1 MSNYIFLKK
10 YAIDCIGLFILGK
23 GIKLT
28 MSSKTKLISFDFW
41 QKLGKALL
49 VVIAVMPAAGLM
61 VSIGKLIGMSSDAQ
75 AMMTIARVVEDIG
88 WAIIGNLH
96 ILFAVAIGGSWAK
109 ERSGGSFAAIVAFI
123 LINRITGAIFGVNG
137 DMLADPTA
145 TITSL
150 TGSQLVVKDYF
161 TSILGSPALNMG
173 VFVGII
179 SGFLGAVLYNKYYN
193 FDKLPKA
200 LAFFNGKRFVPFM
213 VILGSVVSA
222 IILSLVW
229 PFIQGALNSFGMWIA
244 SSKDT
249 APVVAPFIYGTLE
262 RLLLPFGLHH
272 MITVPMN
279 YTELGGVYEIVT
291 GSAAGTMVS
300 GQDPLWLA
308 WITDLINLKNAGDM
322 NTYNTLLANITPAR
336 FKAGQV
342 ILSTASLAG
351 VSFAMYKNV
360 DRDKMNNYK
369 PIFLS
374 AMLACFL
381 TGVTEPIEFMF
392 MFISP
397 VLYIVY
403 AVLTGLAFALADI
416 INLRV
421 HAFGFI
427 EFLTRTP
434 MLLKAGLVSDLINFI
449 VASLAFF
456 GINFVTFNF
465 LIKKFNIGTPGR
477 KGNYIEEGNED
488 NASKASNNINQDE
501 LSSKII
507 NLLGGEDNIEDVDA
521 CMTRLRVTVKDTNL
535 VSSEKEWKAEGAL
548 GLIVKDKGVQAIYG
562 PKADVLK
569 SNILD
574 MLGA

>member
-1 MSNYIFLKK
+1 
-10 YAIDCIGLFILGK
+10 
-23 GIKLT
+23 

-61 VSIGKLIGMSSDAQ
+61 VSIGKLIGMSSDAHLI
-75 AMMTIARVVEDIG
+75 MTTAKVVEDIG
-88 WAIIGNLH
+88 WGIIGNLH

-109 ERSGGSFAAIVAFI
+109 ERAGGAFAAVIAFI
-123 LINRITGAIFGVNG
+123 LINRITGVVLGVNAE
-137 DMLADPTA
+137 MLLDPQA
-145 TITSL
+145 TVTSL
-150 TGSQLVVKDYF
+150 TGSTLLVKDYF
-161 TSILGSPALNMG
+161 TSILGAPALNMG

-179 SGFLGAVLYNKYYN
+179 SGFMGAVLYNKFYN

-200 LAFFNGKRFVPFM
+200 LAFFNGKRFVPFV
-213 VILGSVVSA
+213 VILGSVIAA
-222 IILSLVW
+222 IILSIIW
-229 PFIQGALNSFGMWIA
+229 PFAQGALNAFGMWIA

-249 APVVAPFIYGTLE
+249 APVLAPFVYGTLE

-279 YTELGGVYEIVT
+279 YTELGGIYHIAT
-291 GSAAGTMVS
+291 GAAAGTTVA

-308 WITDLINLKNAGDM
+308 WITDLINFKSAGDM
-322 NTYNTLLANITPAR
+322 ASYKELLTSITPAR

-351 VSFAMYKNV
+351 ISLAMYKNV
-360 DRDKMNNYK
+360 DKDKAKNYK
-369 PIFLS
+369 PIFIS

-403 AVLTGLAFALADI
+403 AILTGLAFALADI
-416 INLRV
+416 IHLRV

-434 MLLKAGLVSDLINFI
+434 MLVKAGLTMDLVNFFI
-449 VASLAFF
+449 SCAVFFLLNF
-456 GINFVTFNF
+456 GIFNF
-465 LIKKFNIGTPGR
+465 LIKKFNIATPGR
-477 KGNYIEEGNED
+477 KGNYIEESNEEE
-488 NASKASNNINQDE
+488 SKKTDTNNIAQDV

-507 NLLGGEDNIEDVDA
+507 NLLGGADNIEDVDA
-521 CMTRLRVTVKDTNL
+521 CMTRLRVTVKDVSL
-535 VSSEKEWKAEGAL
+535 VGSEKDWKALGAL
-548 GLIVKDKGVQAIYG
+548 GLIVKDRGVQAIYG

-574 MLGA
+574 MLGV

>member
-1 MSNYIFLKK
+1 MSTTVEKK
-10 YAIDCIGLFILGK
+10 
-23 GIKLT
+23 
-28 MSSKTKLISFDFW
+28 KLISFDFW
-41 QKLGKALL
+41 QKFGKALL

-61 VSIGKLIGMSSDAQ
+61 VSIGKLIGMSSDAHFV
-75 AMMTIARVVEDIG
+75 MTIARVVEDIG
-88 WAIIGNLH
+88 WGIIGNLH
-96 ILFAVAIGGSWAK
+96 VLFAVAIGGSWAK
-109 ERSGGSFAAIVAFI
+109 DRAGGSFAALIAFI

-137 DMLADPTA
+137 AMLLDSSA
-145 TITSL
+145 TVTSL
-150 TGSQLVVKDYF
+150 TGAELIVKNYF
-161 TSILGSPALNMG
+161 TSILGAPALNMG

-193 FDKLPKA
+193 YSKLPQA
-200 LAFFNGKRFVPFM
+200 LAFFNGKRFVPFV

-222 IILSLVW
+222 IVLSIVW

-244 SSKDT
+244 TSKDT
-249 APVVAPFIYGTLE
+249 APVLAPFVYGTLE

-279 YTELGGVYEIVT
+279 YTELGSVYKIAT
-291 GSAAGTMVS
+291 GASAGTVVA

-308 WITDLINLKNAGDM
+308 WIADLINFKNAGDIASYNELL
-322 NTYNTLLANITPAR
+322 NTITPAR

-351 VSFAMYKNV
+351 IAMAMYKNV
-360 DRDKMNNYK
+360 DSDKLKNYK

-374 AMLACFL
+374 ALLACFL

-392 MFISP
+392 MFVSP
-397 VLYIVY
+397 ILYVVY
-403 AVLTGLAFALADI
+403 AILTGLAFALADI

-434 MLLKAGLVSDLINFI
+434 MLIKAGLTMDLVNFALSC
-449 VASLAFF
+449 VVFF
-456 GINFVTFNF
+456 ILNFVTFNF
-465 LIKKFNIGTPGR
+465 LIKKFDIATPGR
-477 KGNYIEEGNED
+477 KGNYIEESSDQSSKD
-488 NASKASNNINQDE
+488 NKNLVGDE

-507 NLLGGEDNIEDVDA
+507 GLLGGSDNIEDVDA
-521 CMTRLRVTVKDTNL
+521 CMTRLRVTVKDMSL
-535 VSSEKEWKAEGAL
+535 VANQKDWKKAGAL
-548 GLIVKDKGVQAIYG
+548 GLILKDKGVQAVYG
-562 PKADVLK
+562 PKADVIK

>member
-1 MSNYIFLKK
+1 MKK
-10 YAIDCIGLFILGK
+10 SKLG
-23 GIKLT
+23 
-28 MSSKTKLISFDFW
+28 SFDFW
-41 QKLGKALL
+41 QKFGKALL

-61 VSIGKLIGMSSDAQ
+61 VSIGKLIGMSSDLQ
-75 AMMTIARVVEDIG
+75 FITTISRVVEDIG
-88 WAIIGNLH
+88 WGIIGNLH

-109 ERSGGSFAAIVAFI
+109 DRAGGAFAALIAFI
-123 LINRITGAIFGVNG
+123 LINRVTGSIFGVDAN
-137 DMLADPTA
+137 MITDPESVVY
-145 TITSL
+145 SL
-150 TGSQLVVKDYF
+150 TGAQLIVKDYF

-179 SGFLGAVLYNKYYN
+179 SGFMGAVLYNKFYN
-193 FDKLPKA
+193 FNKLPQA

-213 VILGSVVSA
+213 VILGS
-222 IILSLVW
+222 IIASIVLSIIW
-229 PFIQGALNSFGMWIA
+229 PFVQGALNSFGMWIA

-249 APVVAPFIYGTLE
+249 APVLAPFVYGTLE

-291 GSAAGTMVS
+291 GSAAGTMVA

-308 WITDLINLKNAGDM
+308 WITDLINLKDAG
-322 NTYNTLLANITPAR
+322 NILGYNELLSTVTPAR

-351 VSFAMYKNV
+351 IGFAMYKNV
-360 DRDKMNNYK
+360 DSDKLKNYK

-374 AMLACFL
+374 ALLACFL

-397 VLYIVY
+397 ILYVAY
-403 AVLTGLAFALADI
+403 AILTGLAFALADI

-421 HAFGFI
+421 HSFGFI

-434 MLLKAGLVSDLINFI
+434 MLLKAGLTMDLVNF
-449 VASLAFF
+449 VLSCLVFF

-465 LIKKFNIGTPGR
+465 LIKKFDIATPGR
-477 KGNYIEEGNED
+477 KGNYIEEGSSSES
-488 NASKASNNINQDE
+488 SKSSNNADQDM
-501 LSSKII
+501 LSQRII
-507 NLLGGEDNIEDVDA
+507 NLLGGAKNIEDVDA
-521 CMTRLRVTVKDTNL
+521 CMTRLRVTVKDASL
-535 VSSEKEWKAEGAL
+535 VKDEKKWKENGAL
-548 GLIVKDKGVQAIYG
+548 GLIIKDRGVQAVYG

-569 SNILD
+569 SNIQD
-574 MLGA
+574 ALGV

>member
-1 MSNYIFLKK
+1 MKK
-10 YAIDCIGLFILGK
+10 SKLG
-23 GIKLT
+23 
-28 MSSKTKLISFDFW
+28 SFDFW
-41 QKLGKALL
+41 QKFGKALL

-61 VSIGKLIGMSSDAQ
+61 VSIGKLIGMSSDLQ
-75 AMMTIARVVEDIG
+75 FITTISRVVEDIG
-88 WAIIGNLH
+88 WGIIGNLH

-109 ERSGGSFAAIVAFI
+109 DRAGGAFAALIAFI
-123 LINRITGAIFGVNG
+123 LINRVTGSIFGV
-137 DMLADPTA
+137 DASMLEEPQS
-145 TITSL
+145 IVYSL
-150 TGSQLVVKDYF
+150 TGAQLLVKDYF

-179 SGFLGAVLYNKYYN
+179 SGFMGAVLYNKFYN
-193 FDKLPKA
+193 FDKLPQA
-200 LAFFNGKRFVPFM
+200 LAFFNGKRFVPFV
-213 VILGSVVSA
+213 VILGSVVAS
-222 IILSLVW
+222 IVLSIVW
-229 PFIQGALNSFGMWIA
+229 PFVQGALNSFGMWIA

-249 APVVAPFIYGTLE
+249 APVLAPFVYGTLE

-291 GSAAGTMVS
+291 GSAAGTIVA

-308 WITDLINLKNAGDM
+308 WITDLINLKGAG
-322 NTYNTLLANITPAR
+322 NISEYNELLSTVTPAR

-351 VSFAMYKNV
+351 IGFAMYKNV
-360 DRDKMNNYK
+360 DSDKLKNYK

-374 AMLACFL
+374 ALLACFL

-397 VLYIVY
+397 ILYIAY
-403 AVLTGLAFALADI
+403 AILTGLAFALADI

-434 MLLKAGLVSDLINFI
+434 MLLKAGLSMDLVNF
-449 VASLAFF
+449 VLSCLAFF
-456 GINFVTFNF
+456 GINFATFNL
-465 LIKKFNIGTPGR
+465 LIKKFDIATPGR
-477 KGNYIEEGNED
+477 KGNYIEEGN
-488 NASKASNNINQDE
+488 SNE
-501 LSSKII
+501 SSKDLNNTDQDVLSQRII
-507 NLLGGEDNIEDVDA
+507 NLLGGASNIEDVDA
-521 CMTRLRVTVKDTNL
+521 CMTRLRVTVKDTSL
-535 VSSEKEWKAEGAL
+535 VKDEKKWKENGAL
-548 GLIVKDKGVQAIYG
+548 GLIIKDRGVQAVYG

-569 SNILD
+569 SNIQD
-574 MLGA
+574 ALGV

>member
-1 MSNYIFLKK
+1 
-10 YAIDCIGLFILGK
+10 
-23 GIKLT
+23 

-61 VSIGKLIGMSSDAQ
+61 VSIGKLIGMSSDAHFI
-75 AMMTIARVVEDIG
+75 MTTAKVVEDIG
-88 WAIIGNLH
+88 WGIIGNLH

-109 ERSGGSFAAIVAFI
+109 ERAGGAFAAVIAFI
-123 LINRITGAIFGVNG
+123 LINRITGVILGVTPE
-137 DMLADPTA
+137 MLLDPNA
-145 TITSL
+145 TVTSL
-150 TGSQLVVKDYF
+150 TGSTLLVKDYF
-161 TSILGSPALNMG
+161 TSILGAPALNMG

-179 SGFLGAVLYNKYYN
+179 SGFMGAVLYNKFYN

-200 LAFFNGKRFVPFM
+200 LAFFNGKRFVPFV
-213 VILGSVVSA
+213 VILGSVVGA
-222 IILSLVW
+222 IVLAIVW
-229 PFIQGALNSFGMWIA
+229 PFAQGALNAFGMWIA

-249 APVVAPFIYGTLE
+249 APVLAPFVYGTLE

-279 YTELGGVYEIVT
+279 YTELGGIYQIAT
-291 GSAAGTMVS
+291 GAVAGTTVA

-308 WITDLINLKNAGDM
+308 WITDLINLKASGDISA
-322 NTYNTLLANITPAR
+322 YNHLLTSITPAR

-351 VSFAMYKNV
+351 ISLAMYKNV
-360 DRDKMNNYK
+360 DKDKAKKYK
-369 PIFLS
+369 PIFIS

-397 VLYIVY
+397 VLYLVY
-403 AVLTGLAFALADI
+403 AVLTGLGFALADI

-434 MLLKAGLVSDLINFI
+434 MMIKAGLTMDLINFFI
-449 VASLAFF
+449 SCAVFFFLNF
-456 GINFVTFNF
+456 GIFNF
-465 LIKKFNIGTPGR
+465 LIKKFNIATPGR
-477 KGNYIEEGNED
+477 RGNYIEEGNEED
-488 NASKASNNINQDE
+488 NKKADTNMAQDV

-507 NLLGGEDNIEDVDA
+507 NLLGGADNIEDVDA
-521 CMTRLRVTVKDTNL
+521 CMTRLRVTVKDVSL
-535 VSSEKEWKAEGAL
+535 VGNEKEWKALGAL
-548 GLIVKDKGVQAIYG
+548 GLIVKDRGVQAIYG